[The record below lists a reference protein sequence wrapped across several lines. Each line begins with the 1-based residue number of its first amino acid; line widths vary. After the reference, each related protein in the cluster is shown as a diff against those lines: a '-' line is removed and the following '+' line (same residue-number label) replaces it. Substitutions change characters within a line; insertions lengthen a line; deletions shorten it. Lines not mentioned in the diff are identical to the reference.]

1 MIGNTTGTLLHAT
14 AGTVRARTAA
24 AVLTAALAT
33 AGATVVLGAQ
43 SVRSASVPGFN
54 VTYTPPLEWQVGAQ
68 EGRAHVWVQPAS
80 GSALFVFAGAFSPLT
95 LAFGDAGSVLEELPE
110 QEPEMIEPLAER
122 PFGERT
128 GVSATFRAR
137 GADGTNIIVRIAAV
151 TLGGVTTLGA
161 VALVPADRHEARTAA
176 FDALERAL
184 ASAHAGTSATDQVL
198 TRTLSGTWHKQ
209 SGYNSSGAGGGGF
222 IDEERWTLGED
233 GRFTH
238 VKTFTASVPGAAIAP
253 SREEQSGTW
262 RAIGGAL
269 VLEAEGETVTVS
281 VAPDGR
287 TVQIAGARYI
297 RR

>member
-1 MIGNTTGTLLHAT
+1 MIGPTTAKLP
-14 AGTVRARTAA
+14 RAA
-24 AVLTAALAT
+24 ASTVLATALAT
-33 AGATVVLGAQ
+33 ALAPAALGAQ
-43 SVRSASVPGFN
+43 SAASATIPGFN

-80 GSALFVFAGAFSPLT
+80 GSALFVFAGAFSPIT
-95 LAFGDAGSVLEELPE
+95 LAFGDAGSVLEELPA
-110 QEPEMIEPLAER
+110 QEPEMIEPLGER
-122 PFGERT
+122 SFGERT

-137 GADGTNIIVRIAAV
+137 GADGTTIIVRIAAV
-151 TLGGVTTLGA
+151 SLAGVTTLGA

-176 FDALERAL
+176 FDALERSL
-184 ASAHAGTSATDQVL
+184 ATARAGTLATDQVL
-198 TRTLSGTWHKQ
+198 ARTLSGTWHKQ

-222 IDEERWTLGED
+222 IDEERWTLAED

-238 VKTFTASVPGAAIAP
+238 VKSFTASVPGAAIAP

-269 VLEAEGETVTVS
+269 VLEADGETVTVS
-281 VAPDGR
+281 VAPDGQ
-287 TVQIAGARYI
+287 TVQIAGARFI